1 MKKFNST
8 LLLAVVCTG
17 LILAGCQKPA
27 AQPAAPETAPATQGA
42 TGSISI
48 TEAPTT
54 QGATGSM
61 SITEAPVVKADKAA
75 KDAAP
80 ATTKGN

>member
-17 LILAGCQKPA
+17 LILAGCQKPVA
-27 AQPAAPETAPATQGA
+27 PAAPETAPATQGA

-61 SITEAPVVKADKAA
+61 SITEAPAAKADKAA